1 MTTPTVAQTDS
12 ALAAGGAADHLTVLR
27 NVADLR
33 AQVAVW
39 RGAGQTVALVPT
51 MGALHDGH
59 LALVRRGRAL
69 ADHVIASVFVNPTQF
84 APHEDFDRY
93 PRDEAGDAAK
103 LASAGCAALY
113 APTVRG
119 MYPDGFATAIS
130 VGGPS
135 EGLCGSF
142 RPQMFGGVAIV
153 VTKLFLQALPDVAVF
168 GEKDYQQLMVIRRFT
183 RDLDIPVRVEGL
195 PTVREAD
202 GLALS
207 SRNAYLSPDER
218 ARAPELNRALTAAA
232 AALTAGAELDGVL
245 TAVRGRIAEAG
256 FGAIDYVELRDGE
269 TLAPI
274 TRVERPARLL
284 AAAWL
289 GKARLIDNVPVRP
302 A

>member
-12 ALAAGGAADHLTVLR
+12 LPILR
-27 NVADLR
+27 TVADLR
-33 AQVAVW
+33 AQVGAW
-39 RGAGQTVALVPT
+39 HRAGQTVALVPT

-59 LALVRRGRAL
+59 LALVRRGREL
-69 ADHVIASVFVNPTQF
+69 ADHVVASVFVNPTQF

-103 LASAGCAALY
+103 LRSAGCAVLY

-119 MYPDGFATAIS
+119 MYPDGFATAIA

-135 EGLCGSF
+135 AGLCGAF
-142 RPQMFGGVAIV
+142 RPQMFGGVALV
-153 VTKLFLQALPDVAVF
+153 VTKLFLQAQPDVAVF

-195 PTVREAD
+195 ATVREAD

-207 SRNAYLSPDER
+207 SRNAYLGPDER
-218 ARAPELNRALTAAA
+218 ARAPELNRTLTAAA
-232 AALTAGAELDGVL
+232 AALAAGGEADGVL
-245 TAVRGRIAEAG
+245 AAARQRIVAAG
-256 FGAIDYVELRDGE
+256 FGDIDYVELRDAE
-269 TLAPI
+269 TLEPVA
-274 TRVERPARLL
+274 RVERPARLL
-284 AAAWL
+284 AAAWM
-289 GKARLIDNVPVRP
+289 GKARLIDNVPVLP